1 MADTMKVK
9 LLATMATFKRAW
21 PAGAIVDLPTSDATR
36 MIERGLAQPVRDP
49 SPEIE
54 PPSRGEQT
62 VRRPPKE
69 RRART

>member
-1 MADTMKVK
+1 MKVK
-9 LLATMATFKRAW
+9 LMTTMATSKRAE
-21 PAGAIVDLPTSDATR
+21 PAGAIVVLPVADATR
-36 MIERGLAQPVRDP
+36 MIERGLAEPVRDHP
-49 SPEIE
+49 PEIE